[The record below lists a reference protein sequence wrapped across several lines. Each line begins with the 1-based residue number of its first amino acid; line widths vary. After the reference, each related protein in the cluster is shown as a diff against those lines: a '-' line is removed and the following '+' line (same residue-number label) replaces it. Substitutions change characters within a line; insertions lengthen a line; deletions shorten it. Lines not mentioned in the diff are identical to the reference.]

1 MQDRVFLRLGGA
13 GKANL
18 EWEKLQLQANVQGKG
33 AQIQGAGALHKQP
46 EPAILPALA
55 HITLTIAPTIVMQKI
70 VAFVILL
77 ASTIHSSAAQH
88 ATAFRVSFPAAASA
102 QPVDGRLL
110 LILASTNKEEPRFQ
124 VSDGLNAQPI
134 FGLDVEGMQPGK
146 SVSIDGG
153 AFGFPIRNIE
163 DVPPGTY
170 YVQAVLNRYE
180 TFKLKTG
187 HTVKLPPDQG
197 EGQQWARK
205 PGNLYSK
212 PQQVTLAAGKQES
225 VTITLDQ
232 QIPPVAPPEDTKYIK
247 HIRIQ
252 SKLLSEFWGRPM
264 YLGAHVLLP
273 EGFDMHPEARYPLM
287 VFHGHFPSDFGGFS
301 PTPPDPKMDTSD
313 YSARFNIYGYKRF
326 QAQEAYNF
334 YKQWTSPGFP
344 RFLVVEIQH
353 ANPYYDDSYAVNRAN
368 LGPHGDAIMNELIPE
383 IEKQFRGIGQGWA
396 RFTYGGSTGGWEAL
410 AVQMFYPDAFNGC
423 FAACPDPIDF
433 RAYCLVDIY
442 KDKNAYW
449 YDAPFKKLPKP
460 AHRNYLGQIQ
470 STMQEANHL
479 ELALGTHS
487 RSGQQWDIW
496 EAVYSPQ
503 GPDGYPKRI
512 FNKETGEIDAD
523 VASYWKEHYD
533 LRHILQRDWA
543 TLGPK
548 LQGKIHIYCGDMD
561 NYYLNNAVYLMEDFL
576 KKTSNPFYN
585 GEVTYG
591 DRAEHCWNGDPT
603 LPNYVTRLRYN
614 TMYLPKILKRIEE
627 SAPKGADVT
636 SWKY

>member
-1 MQDRVFLRLGGA
+1 MKTAFVFLL
-13 GKANL
+13 
-18 EWEKLQLQANVQGKG
+18 VC
-33 AQIQGAGALHKQP
+33 
-46 EPAILPALA
+46 
-55 HITLTIAPTIVMQKI
+55 
-70 VAFVILL
+70 LL
-77 ASTIHSSAAQH
+77 AITVRAQTSITVSFAPQLSAA
-88 ATAFRVSFPAAASA
+88 PL
-102 QPVDGRLL
+102 DGRVL
-110 LILASTNKEEPRFQ
+110 LILANNDKDEPRNQ
-124 VSDGLNAQPI
+124 VSDGLNAQPV
-134 FGLDVEGMQPGK
+134 FGQNVEGWK
-146 SVSIDGG
+146 GG
-153 AFGFPIRNIE
+153 QTVVVGADRTNEFFGFPLRSLAE
-163 DVPPGTY
+163 LPAGTY
-170 YVQAVLNRYE
+170 YAQAVLNRYE

-197 EGQQWARK
+197 EGQQWNKK

-212 PQQVTLAAGKQES
+212 PIKIEIAAGKAQ
-225 VTITLDQ
+225 TIRLVLDQ
-232 QIPPVAPPEDTKYIK
+232 QMSALPEPADTKYIR
-247 HIRIQ
+247 HVRIQ

-264 YLGAHVLLP
+264 FLGAHVLVP
-273 EGFDMHPEARYPLM
+273 EGFEAHPDARYPLM
-287 VFHGHFPSDFGGFS
+287 IFHGHFPSDFGGFA
-301 PTPPDPKMDTSD
+301 TEPPPATMDTTD
-313 YSARFNIYGYKRF
+313 YSARFGIYGYKKF

-353 ANPYYDDSYAVNRAN
+353 ANPYYDDSYAVNSAN
-368 LGPHGDAIMNELIPE
+368 LGPYGDAIMYELLPE
-383 IEKQFRGIGQGWA
+383 IERRFRGIGQGWA

-423 FAACPDPIDF
+423 FAACPDPVDF
-433 RAYCLVDIY
+433 RAYCLVNIY

-479 ELALGTHS
+479 ELALGTRS

-503 GPDGYPKRI
+503 GADGYPKRI
-512 FNKETGEIDAD
+512 FNKETGDIDTT
-523 VASYWKEHYD
+523 VAAYWREHYD

-548 LQGKIHIYCGDMD
+548 LQGKLHIYCGDMD
-561 NYYLNNAVYLMEDFL
+561 NYYLNNAVYLLEDFL
-576 KKTSNPFYN
+576 KTTRSPFYG
-585 GEVTYG
+585 GEVKYG
-591 DRAEHCWNGDPT
+591 DRAEHCWNGDPV
-603 LPNYVTRLRYN
+603 LPNYISRLRYN

-627 SAPKGADVT
+627 TAPKGADVT